1 MGRAR
6 PLLYREKTMK
16 KTNKIYQFGNRIN
29 KQFYPEWGEL
39 DLYYI
44 EGKRDKTVT
53 KK

>member
-6 PLLYREKTMK
+6 PLLYRRKSMK

-29 KQFYPEWGEL
+29 KQFHPEWGEP
-39 DLYYI
+39 DLYNI
-44 EGKRDKTVT
+44 EGKE